1 MLAETGLLALI
12 GAGLGLIFAYGG
24 LDLLVGLAER
34 FTPRASEISID
45 GGVLLFTL
53 VTACAAALFFAYAP
67 SLRSP
72 EEGGSLLLR
81 TGSRASGAG
90 QRLQRGLIVAQVAAA
105 VTVLTAAGLLTRTL
119 LSLNS
124 VDTGVDVT
132 STLTMQV
139 PDDGAGRSPEETLRL
154 QEQMRDRIAELPGVT
169 AVGVGLNVPL
179 VSSPVLLEVRAEA
192 RPPEPGVPAPIAE
205 YRTATPEYFDAAGMR
220 VLSGRGFADTDVSD
234 GAPVAVLNETLAAR
248 LFADEDPIGRRVAWT
263 GDVLQF
269 IGMSGRWM
277 TVVGIVNDTRDGG
290 PSEAPGPA
298 LYQPLAQNDLAY
310 FPGAFVIRAEGADAL
325 APQAERVVREL
336 APENPVERVATLEQ
350 IREESV
356 ASQRLNA
363 WLVTLFGG
371 LALVIAAIGIAGVLA
386 FFVAQRTTEI
396 GIRMSLGADRARVL
410 GMVLSDGGILLALGV
425 GLGFAASAL
434 VARLLEGLLFGV
446 TPGDPATFLAVA
458 LVTVAVGLGA
468 CALPARRAAGVD
480 PLVAMREE

>member
-1 MLAETGLLALI
+1 
-12 GAGLGLIFAYGG
+12 
-24 LDLLVGLAER
+24 
-34 FTPRASEISID
+34 
-45 GGVLLFTL
+45 
-53 VTACAAALFFAYAP
+53 
-67 SLRSP
+67 
-72 EEGGSLLLR
+72 
-81 TGSRASGAG
+81 
-90 QRLQRGLIVAQVAAA
+90 
-105 VTVLTAAGLLTRTL
+105 
-119 LSLNS
+119 
-124 VDTGVDVT
+124 
-132 STLTMQV
+132 MQV

-434 VARLLEGLLFGV
+434 VARLLEGLLYGV